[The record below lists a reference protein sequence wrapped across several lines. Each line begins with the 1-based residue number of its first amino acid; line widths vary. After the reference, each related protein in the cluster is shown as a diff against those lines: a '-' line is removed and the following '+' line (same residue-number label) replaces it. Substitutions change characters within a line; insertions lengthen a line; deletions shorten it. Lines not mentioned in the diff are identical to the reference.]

1 MYNSKLCFLP
11 LILANYLVMSRIKS
25 LQKHNSFMQIHDLF
39 HIDDFLQVKKNL
51 LKVSTY
57 ILQCV
62 GDRHFYLVVD
72 LLLLAMK
79 QRMCFGLLFSQLH
92 SLCVSVTQIDRLT
105 TDLLP
110 KAQLKN

>member
-1 MYNSKLCFLP
+1 
-11 LILANYLVMSRIKS
+11 
-25 LQKHNSFMQIHDLF
+25 MQIPDLF
-39 HIDDFLQVKKNL
+39 HIDHLLEVKKNL
-51 LKVSTY
+51 LKVSTC

-92 SLCVSVTQIDRLT
+92 SSCVSVTQIDRLT